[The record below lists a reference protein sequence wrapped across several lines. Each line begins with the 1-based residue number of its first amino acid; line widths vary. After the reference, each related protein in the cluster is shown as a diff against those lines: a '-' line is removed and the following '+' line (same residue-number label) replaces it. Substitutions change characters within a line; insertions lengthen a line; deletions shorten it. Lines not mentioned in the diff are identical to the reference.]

1 LTVRLLPADWSG
13 MVIFGLDP
21 KWPLTVTV
29 GVEEPDDPQAATASG
44 ATASSGAESSTA
56 MRRMGNL
63 VISGSERRQP
73 TGIT

>member
-1 LTVRLLPADWSG
+1 MVIVGLLPNE
-13 MVIFGLDP
+13 
-21 KWPLTVTV
+21 PLTETD
-29 GVEEPDDPQAATASG
+29 GVEGPDDPQAATASG

-63 VISGSERRQP
+63 VISDCERRQP